1 MINNNDLEMNEM
13 IEELKEGIIYSESDI
28 QRKIND
34 IHKMHG
40 DITIIKVCGYGRV
53 STKHSEQ
60 LSSLLT
66 QHEIFCK
73 YCEANK
79 DKGFV
84 LVEEIY
90 EQKTG
95 TLKEKRSKFMQM
107 IDNAKAGKY
116 NTLLFKDSKRF
127 SRNIEDFLI
136 ITDDLKAHGVNV
148 IFINEGLDT
157 FIDGDRDKLAML
169 GIMSEMYSNSL
180 HKNLST
186 VINIKF
192 NSELGRV
199 PGDVFGYRRI
209 KGDSSRANIID
220 EEAELIRELFNRYAD
235 GEGIAS
241 ITEDWQNRG
250 IKTYRGGNITLF
262 SLRRFIRNP
271 LYKGVLVMN
280 KYTKDSVR
288 AKRKRNSD
296 DELIIR
302 NRPDLQ
308 IVDTELWDKCNT
320 IMDLNKRKMYEETN
334 GKVGYRHDILSD
346 KLFAKVI
353 KCGECGR
360 NYNRRISNHKDIS
373 KRYVYL
379 MCAFK
384 KFNKKNQA
392 NQEACSN
399 EKVIRLDSMIELISI
414 ILNEIIINQDSLRET
429 VYKKVTSIIKQK
441 SSEFIDRS
449 YEEEIKNAKA
459 KLKRYAILFKDD
471 EISEEEYIAAK
482 KEVKIL
488 ESKIKLTSYS
498 NITDEEIDCI
508 TNKFINNIKEILK
521 EQLVDDGGVDVR
533 KFNKLFDNIT
543 VYEDHIDIVF
553 RGFNKRL
560 GNININEIIEGNDKI
575 KCFVPIVD
583 NNICGCKSLV
593 QKLEPYSIE
602 EKQYLDSIEDRE
614 LRNKIRKKLHRKN
627 KTQNRKSDRTSEI
640 IGLSINDVI
649 NQHTNQVI
657 KGIKGISINL
667 YIS

>member
-1 MINNNDLEMNEM
+1 MINNELANNEM
-13 IEELKEGIIYSESDI
+13 IDELKEGIIYSDSDI
-28 QRKIND
+28 QRKVDDIN
-34 IHKMHG
+34 KKYG
-40 DITIIKVCGYGRV
+40 DISIRKVCGYGRV

-73 YCEANK
+73 YCEANEN
-79 DKGFV
+79 KGYV

-95 TLKEKRSKFMQM
+95 TLKEKRTKFMQM
-107 IDNAKAGKY
+107 INDAKAGKY
-116 NTLLFKDSKRF
+116 NTLMFKDSKRF

-199 PGDVFGYRRI
+199 PGDVFGYRRV
-209 KGDSSRANIID
+209 KGDSSRANIINK
-220 EEAELIRELFNRYAD
+220 EAELIRELFNRYAD

-250 IKTYRGGNITLF
+250 IKTYRGGNITMF
-262 SLRRFIRNP
+262 ALRRYIRNP

-308 IVDTELWDKCNT
+308 IVDTELWDKCNS

-334 GKVGYRHDILSD
+334 GRVGYRHDILSD

-373 KRYVYL
+373 KRYIYL
-379 MCAFK
+379 MCGYK
-384 KFNKKNQA
+384 KYNKKNQA
-392 NQEACSN
+392 NQEVCHN
-399 EKVIRLDSMIELISI
+399 EKVIRLDSIIELITI
-414 ILNEIIINQDSLRET
+414 IFNELILNQDNLRET
-429 VYKKVTSIIKQK
+429 VHKKVTSIIKQK
-441 SSEFIDRS
+441 SSEFIDKS
-449 YEEEIKNAKA
+449 YEEEINNAKA
-459 KLKRYAILFKDD
+459 KLKRYAILFKDG
-471 EISEEEYIAAK
+471 EISEDEYNDAK
-482 KEVKIL
+482 KEVKRL
-488 ESKIKLTSYS
+488 ESQIKLTSYS
-498 NITDEEIDCI
+498 NITDEEIDYI
-508 TNKFINNIKEILK
+508 TNKFINNIKKIMK
-521 EQLVDDGGVDVR
+521 EQLVDDGVNV
-533 KFNKLFDNIT
+533 KEFNKLFDNIT

-553 RGFNKRL
+553 RGFNRRL
-560 GNININEIIEGNDKI
+560 GNINLNEIIDNNNKI
-575 KCFVPIVD
+575 KCFVPVVD

-649 NQHTNQVI
+649 SQHTNQVI
-657 KGIKGISINL
+657 KGIKGMSINL

>member
-1 MINNNDLEMNEM
+1 MINNELANNEM
-13 IEELKEGIIYSESDI
+13 IDELKEGIIYSDSDI
-28 QRKIND
+28 QRKVDDIN
-34 IHKMHG
+34 KKYG
-40 DITIIKVCGYGRV
+40 DISIRKVCGYGRV

-73 YCEANK
+73 YCEANEN
-79 DKGFV
+79 KGYV

-95 TLKEKRSKFMQM
+95 TLKEKRTKFMQM
-107 IDNAKAGKY
+107 INDAKAGKY
-116 NTLLFKDSKRF
+116 NTLLFKDSKRY

-199 PGDVFGYRRI
+199 PGDVFGYRRV
-209 KGDSSRANIID
+209 KGDSSRANIINK
-220 EEAELIRELFNRYAD
+220 EAELIRELFNRYAD

-250 IKTYRGGNITLF
+250 IKTYRGGNITMF
-262 SLRRFIRNP
+262 ALRRYIRNP

-308 IVDTELWDKCNT
+308 IVDTELWDKCNS

-334 GKVGYRHDILSD
+334 GRVGYRHDILSD

-373 KRYVYL
+373 KRYIYL
-379 MCAFK
+379 MCGYK
-384 KFNKKNQA
+384 KYNKKNQA
-392 NQEACSN
+392 NQEVCHN
-399 EKVIRLDSMIELISI
+399 EKVIRLDSIIELITI
-414 ILNEIIINQDSLRET
+414 IFNELILNQDNLRET
-429 VYKKVTSIIKQK
+429 VHKKVTSIIKQK
-441 SSEFIDRS
+441 SSEFIDKS
-449 YEEEIKNAKA
+449 YEEEINNAKA
-459 KLKRYAILFKDD
+459 KLKRYAILFKDG
-471 EISEEEYIAAK
+471 EISEDEYNDAK
-482 KEVKIL
+482 KEVKRL
-488 ESKIKLTSYS
+488 ESQIKLTSYS
-498 NITDEEIDCI
+498 NITDEEIDYI
-508 TNKFINNIKEILK
+508 TNKFINNIKKIMK
-521 EQLVDDGGVDVR
+521 EQLVDDGVNV
-533 KFNKLFDNIT
+533 KEFNKLFDNIT

-553 RGFNKRL
+553 RGFNRRL
-560 GNININEIIEGNDKI
+560 GNINLNEIIDNNNKI
-575 KCFVPIVD
+575 KCFVPVVD

-649 NQHTNQVI
+649 SQHTNQVI
-657 KGIKGISINL
+657 KGIKGMSINL

>member
-1 MINNNDLEMNEM
+1 MINNELANNEM
-13 IEELKEGIIYSESDI
+13 IEELKEGIIYSDSDI
-28 QRKIND
+28 QRKMDDIN
-34 IHKMHG
+34 KKYG
-40 DITIIKVCGYGRV
+40 DISIRKVCGYGRV

-73 YCEANK
+73 YCEANEN
-79 DKGFV
+79 KGYV

-95 TLKEKRSKFMQM
+95 TLKEKRTKFMQM
-107 IDNAKAGKY
+107 INDAKAGKY
-116 NTLLFKDSKRF
+116 NTLLFKDSKRY

-209 KGDSSRANIID
+209 KGDSSRANIINK
-220 EEAELIRELFNRYAD
+220 EAELIRELFNRYAD

-250 IKTYRGGNITLF
+250 IKTYRGGNITMF
-262 SLRRFIRNP
+262 ALRRYIRNP
-271 LYKGVLVMN
+271 LYKGILVMN

-288 AKRKRNSD
+288 SKRKRNSD

-308 IVDTELWDKCNT
+308 IVDTELWDKCNS

-334 GKVGYRHDILSD
+334 GRVGYRHDILSD

-373 KRYVYL
+373 KRYIYL
-379 MCAFK
+379 MCGYK
-384 KFNKKNQA
+384 KYNKKNQA
-392 NQEACSN
+392 NQEVCHN
-399 EKVIRLDSMIELISI
+399 EKVIRLDSIIELITI
-414 ILNEIIINQDSLRET
+414 IFNELILNQDNFRET
-429 VYKKVTSIIKQK
+429 VHEKVTSIIKQK
-441 SSEFIDRS
+441 SSEFIDKS
-449 YEEEIKNAKA
+449 YEEEINNAKA
-459 KLKRYAILFKDD
+459 KLKRYAILFKDG
-471 EISEEEYIAAK
+471 EISEDEYNDAK
-482 KEVKIL
+482 KEVKRL
-488 ESKIKLTSYS
+488 ESQIKLTSYS
-498 NITDEEIDCI
+498 NITDEEID
-508 TNKFINNIKEILK
+508 
-521 EQLVDDGGVDVR
+521 
-533 KFNKLFDNIT
+533 
-543 VYEDHIDIVF
+543 Y
-553 RGFNKRL
+553 
-560 GNININEIIEGNDKI
+560 
-575 KCFVPIVD
+575 
-583 NNICGCKSLV
+583 
-593 QKLEPYSIE
+593 
-602 EKQYLDSIEDRE
+602 
-614 LRNKIRKKLHRKN
+614 
-627 KTQNRKSDRTSEI
+627 
-640 IGLSINDVI
+640 
-649 NQHTNQVI
+649 
-657 KGIKGISINL
+657 
-667 YIS
+667 

>member
-1 MINNNDLEMNEM
+1 MINNELENNEM
-13 IEELKEGIIYSESDI
+13 IEELKEGIIYSDSDI
-28 QRKIND
+28 QRKVDDIN
-34 IHKMHG
+34 KKYG
-40 DITIIKVCGYGRV
+40 DILIRKVCGYGRV

-73 YCEANK
+73 YCEANEN
-79 DKGFV
+79 KGYV

-95 TLKEKRSKFMQM
+95 TLKEKRTKFMQM
-107 IDNAKAGKY
+107 INDAKAGKY
-116 NTLLFKDSKRF
+116 NTLLFKDSKRY
-127 SRNIEDFLI
+127 SRNIEDFII

-199 PGDVFGYRRI
+199 PGDVFGYRRV
-209 KGDSSRANIID
+209 KGDSSRANIINK
-220 EEAELIRELFNRYAD
+220 EAELIRELFNRYAD

-250 IKTYRGGNITLF
+250 IKTYRGGNITMF
-262 SLRRFIRNP
+262 ALRRYIRNP

-308 IVDTELWDKCNT
+308 IVDTELWDKCNS

-334 GKVGYRHDILSD
+334 GRVGYRHDILSD

-373 KRYVYL
+373 KRYIYL
-379 MCAFK
+379 MCGYK
-384 KFNKKNQA
+384 KYNKKNQA
-392 NQEACSN
+392 NQEACHN
-399 EKVIRLDSMIELISI
+399 EKVIRLDSIIELITI
-414 ILNEIIINQDSLRET
+414 IFNELIINQDNLRKT
-429 VYKKVTSIIKQK
+429 VHEKVTSIIKQK
-441 SSEFIDRS
+441 SSEFIDKS
-449 YEEEIKNAKA
+449 YEEEINNAKA
-459 KLKRYAILFKDD
+459 KLKRYAILFKDG
-471 EISEEEYIAAK
+471 EISEDEYNDAK
-482 KEVKIL
+482 KEVKRL
-488 ESKIKLTSYS
+488 ESQIKLTSYS
-498 NITDEEIDCI
+498 NITDEEIYYI
-508 TNKFINNIKEILK
+508 TNKFINNIKEIMK
-521 EQLVDDGGVDVR
+521 EQLVDDGGVNV
-533 KFNKLFDNIT
+533 KEFNKLFDNIT

-553 RGFNKRL
+553 RGFNRRL
-560 GNININEIIEGNDKI
+560 GNINLNEIIDNNKI
-575 KCFVPIVD
+575 KCFVPVVD
-583 NNICGCKSLV
+583 NNICGCQSLV

-614 LRNKIRKKLHRKN
+614 LRNKIRKKLHRKT

-657 KGIKGISINL
+657 KGIKGMSINL